1 MISSDFNFESR
12 FIEVN
17 GTQIHFIE
25 RGTGQVFLF
34 IHGNPTWSYLWRN
47 IIPPVSS
54 LGRCIAFDL
63 VGFGKSARPDISY
76 RFLEHYRY
84 VEGFISRMGLKDIV
98 LVGHDWGGVLG
109 FYYAMNHPENIKGI
123 ACMETFPFTFSWDYF
138 PLKFRLGFRLFRTPL
153 IGKFLIMGLNV
164 FVNRLLPASV
174 YRGISREAHKEY
186 QKMFPTIRSRYPVYV
201 WPNELP
207 IVGSENETFRAIK
220 KIEAFLSEC
229 SFPILLFTARPG
241 GIIRQERI
249 TWFSN
254 TVSDLTIKDIGN
266 GIHFV
271 QEDNP
276 SAIAEGIVEWARDKD
291 IV

>member
-1 MISSDFNFESR
+1 
-12 FIEVN
+12 
-17 GTQIHFIE
+17 
-25 RGTGQVFLF
+25 
-34 IHGNPTWSYLWRN
+34 
-47 IIPPVSS
+47 
-54 LGRCIAFDL
+54 
-63 VGFGKSARPDISY
+63 
-76 RFLEHYRY
+76 
-84 VEGFISRMGLKDIV
+84 
-98 LVGHDWGGVLG
+98 
-109 FYYAMNHPENIKGI
+109 
-123 ACMETFPFTFSWDYF
+123 
-138 PLKFRLGFRLFRTPL
+138 
-153 IGKFLIMGLNV
+153 
-164 FVNRLLPASV
+164 
-174 YRGISREAHKEY
+174 
-186 QKMFPTIRSRYPVYV
+186 MFPTIRSRYPVYV

-254 TVSDLTIKDIGN
+254 TVTDLTIKDIGN

-276 SAIAEGIVEWARDKD
+276 SAIAEGIVEWARDKG